1 MENTPGSDVE
11 IISKT
16 LQVEHKIFY
25 FDLKE
30 NPRGQYLKISEKT
43 SGSRSTIIIPVSGIN
58 AFVDLF
64 KYYAAGD
71 SGKESSLESSEV
83 QLDTKVVFFYLC
95 IVYIFTFF
103 ARIIDVLVY
112 NMKVFFLHYILYI
125 LPFWIY
131 WYKFHCIHTGVLFW
145 RGREPKGT
153 VLEGNI

>member
-103 ARIIDVLVY
+103 ARTIDVLVY

-125 LPFWIY
+125 LPF
-131 WYKFHCIHTGVLFW
+131 
-145 RGREPKGT
+145 
-153 VLEGNI
+153 